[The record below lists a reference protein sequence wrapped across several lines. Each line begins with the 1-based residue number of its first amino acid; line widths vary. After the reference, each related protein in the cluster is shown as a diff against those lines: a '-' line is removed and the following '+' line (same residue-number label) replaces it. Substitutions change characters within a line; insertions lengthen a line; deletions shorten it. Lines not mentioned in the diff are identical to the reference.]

1 MKYTLHQLEV
11 FCKVVEK
18 QSVTK
23 AAEELFMT
31 QPAVSIQLKNLQSQ
45 FKIPLTEVVGRKI
58 FITEFGMKL
67 KEKAEKIL
75 AQVEDVQH
83 MALMYQGVLA
93 GELKFSSASTGKYVM
108 PFLLSGFSTNYPG
121 VNLQLDVTNKTKVI
135 ESLTKNEID
144 FALVSVVPDH
154 LEIEQLS
161 LMENRLF
168 IVGPTQQELPIT
180 RGPQL
185 LESLPLIYREQGS
198 ATRQA
203 MEDYIKHHE
212 LNITPSN
219 ELTSNEAVKQA
230 ILAGLGWSL
239 MPIIGLK
246 NEILNNEV
254 QVIQLKGLPIVT
266 EWNLIWLKK
275 KTLSPAM
282 KAYLKHIHKNR
293 ADIIQDK
300 FNWSE
305 KFRP

>member
-11 FCKVVEK
+11 FCKIVEK

-31 QPAVSIQLKNLQSQ
+31 QPAVSIQLKNLQNQ
-45 FKIPLTEVVGRKI
+45 FKIPLSEVIGRKI
-58 FITEFGMKL
+58 FITEFGMSL
-67 KEKAEKIL
+67 KEKASKIL
-75 AQVEDVQH
+75 AQVEEIQH
-83 MALMYQGVLA
+83 MALMYEGILA

-108 PFLLSGFSTNYPG
+108 PFLLSGFSTDYPG

-135 ESLTKNEID
+135 ESLANNEID
-144 FALVSVVPDH
+144 FALVSVVPEH

-161 LMENRLF
+161 LMENRLY
-168 IVGPTQQELPIT
+168 IVGPPDLKIPANI
-180 RGPQL
+180 GPKV
-185 LESLPLIYREQGS
+185 LETLPLIYREKGS

-203 MEDYIKHHE
+203 MESYIRYHE

-230 ILAGLGWSL
+230 ILAKLGWSL
-239 MPIIGLK
+239 MPIIGLR

-254 QVIQLKGLPIVT
+254 QVIPLKGLPIVT

-275 KTLSPAM
+275 KILSPTM
-282 KAYLKHIHKNR
+282 KAYLKYIREHR
-293 ADIIQDK
+293 DDIIQEK

-305 KFRP
+305 KFKP